1 MGHVCPSSV
10 NYLTRINHATPGL
23 LLDSVLLIT
32 EIDQAF
38 QASENITDQHREKYG
53 RDKGNDNHWI
63 SQSKRGNETETLSR
77 KLPWQMFWNHFI

>member
-38 QASENITDQHREKYG
+38 HASENITEK
-53 RDKGNDNHWI
+53 
-63 SQSKRGNETETLSR
+63 ETQR
-77 KLPWQMFWNHFI
+77 K

>member
-38 QASENITDQHREKYG
+38 HASENITDQHREK
-53 RDKGNDNHWI
+53 
-63 SQSKRGNETETLSR
+63 
-77 KLPWQMFWNHFI
+77 